1 MIDLRYHIASL
12 VAIFLALGL
21 GVLIGSTI
29 VGDDVLVQQQKKIID
44 RLEEQFATLK
54 DREDAFVA
62 ENKKSTQIIGD
73 YENFSQTLLPTIV
86 NNRLKGYQVAV
97 VITGSNDIPAG
108 MLNTFS
114 IAGANVVSKTVVLP
128 NINMNDTAVR
138 NKLLELYNLDPKSSR
153 NTMRNK
159 VAASVVDAIANQG
172 DPNVIKYLQDNGLVK
187 FIGAYNVP
195 VNGVVIVGGSKDLTV
210 YFPDSFDQGLIDNLA
225 NFNIKVY
232 GTEDSGVKYSY
243 MAKYQQ
249 NNISTID
256 NINMGPGQISLI
268 LAMAGEPGNYGVK
281 ATAKKFMPSLPVDY
295 PGGQ

>member
-29 VGDDVLVQQQKKIID
+29 VGDDVLVQQQKKMID
-44 RLEEQFATLK
+44 RLEEQFSTLK
-54 DREDAFVA
+54 DREDTLVA

-97 VITGSNDIPAG
+97 VVTGSNDIPAG
-108 MLNTFS
+108 MLNAFS

-128 NINMNDTAVR
+128 NISMNDSKVR
-138 NKLLELYNLDPKSSR
+138 NKLMEFYNLDKKASR
-153 NTMRNK
+153 DTLRKK
-159 VAASVVDAIANQG
+159 VATSVVAAITNQG
-172 DPNVIKYLQDNGLVK
+172 DPNAIKSLQENGLVK
-187 FIGAYNVP
+187 FSGAYNVP
-195 VNGVVIVGGSKDLTV
+195 VNGVVIVGGSEDLTI

-225 NFNIKVY
+225 KSTIKVY
-232 GTEDSGVKYSY
+232 GTEVSEVKYSY

-249 NNISTID
+249 SNISTVD

-268 LAMAGEPGNYGVK
+268 LAMAGEPGNYGIK

-295 PGGQ
+295 LGGQ